1 MRVVAYGFGMR
12 SPVWRVGAAL
22 AVLVAALAVGGCVD
36 NEPDPT
42 QSPDPS
48 PTPLFESDEEAL
60 AAAEEA
66 YGRYQAVEAEI
77 LADGGEN
84 SERIDGL
91 AVRDAL
97 LAAEEGFADYRAN
110 GYRNIGSTNF
120 ETVELQ
126 HYSASSKDGLDVV
139 GLYICLDFSS
149 QDVVNA
155 ENISV
160 VRPGRVVRQAF
171 EVSFDIAQS
180 GDDLVLAARE
190 PWGSND
196 ICNE

>member
-66 YGRYQAVEAEI
+66 YGRYQAVSDAI
-77 LADGGEN
+77 LMDGGSDPDRLLEVATD
-84 SERIDGL
+84 EKLAYEDVGYAEFRAGGL
-91 AVRDAL
+91 RST
-97 LAAEEGFADYRAN
+97 G
-110 GYRNIGSTNF
+110 GSTFDRMTLQNRTDGDDPYVSVYVCDDVTAVDILGPDGISVVAASRPDRF
-120 ETVELQ
+120 ARTVELVP
-126 HYSASSKDGLDVV
+126 ASNENDQLIV
-139 GLYICLDFSS
+139 SS
-149 QDVVNA
+149 IDEWTG
-155 ENISV
+155 EN
-160 VRPGRVVRQAF
+160 F
-171 EVSFDIAQS
+171 CE
-180 GDDLVLAARE
+180 
-190 PWGSND
+190 
-196 ICNE
+196 

>member
-66 YGRYQAVEAEI
+66 YGRYLLVNDQVFAEGGIGLERLDGVATGQQLEADKANLTELTGKGYRSVGTTTFEMLELQQTASDEMVGDPSVI
-77 LADGGEN
+77 AYVCEDVSGVDVVDSNGVSVVQSNRPNRVRFEVAFDGEPTELRI
-84 SERIDGL
+84 SERI
-91 AVRDAL
+91 
-97 LAAEEGFADYRAN
+97 
-110 GYRNIGSTNF
+110 
-120 ETVELQ
+120 
-126 HYSASSKDGLDVV
+126 
-139 GLYICLDFSS
+139 
-149 QDVVNA
+149 
-155 ENISV
+155 
-160 VRPGRVVRQAF
+160 
-171 EVSFDIAQS
+171 
-180 GDDLVLAARE
+180 
-190 PWGSND
+190 PWED
-196 ICNE
+196 PC